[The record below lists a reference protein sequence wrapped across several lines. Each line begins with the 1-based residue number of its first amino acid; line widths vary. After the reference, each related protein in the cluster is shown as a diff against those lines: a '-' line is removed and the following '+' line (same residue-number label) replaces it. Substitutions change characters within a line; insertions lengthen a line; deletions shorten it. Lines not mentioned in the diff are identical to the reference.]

1 LARPASPRRC
11 TLPITALRVTP
22 PSSAAIW
29 LAESPSAHSFFSNS
43 TRSSVQVMSNSSP
56 AATAETSRQN
66 PTAGAGNDQLA
77 RRIPALPID
86 ASDCPPHEMSYS
98 TIETLQYGGSRA
110 QESGNPASTPSVRA
124 HPTRPHL
131 SCRPVHGAVHGA
143 RVCIAAVARDVRIR
157 TRLSRPSC
165 PRLARASTSCFLAT
179 KTWMA
184 ATSPAMTESN
194 EASFMS
200 RHPRA

>member
-1 LARPASPRRC
+1 MSAVLPRIEGRGTRSMCAARGLRGRGAAEDGDLARPESPRRC

-98 TIETLQYGGSRA
+98 TREKLQYGGSQA
-110 QESGNPASTPSVRA
+110 QESPRPASTCSV
-124 HPTRPHL
+124 HVGQ
-131 SCRPVHGAVHGA
+131 CVHTYLHGCVSRLTFAGGGAA
-143 RVCIAAVARDVRIR
+143 FA
-157 TRLSRPSC
+157 
-165 PRLARASTSCFLAT
+165 
-179 KTWMA
+179 
-184 ATSPAMTESN
+184 
-194 EASFMS
+194 
-200 RHPRA
+200 

>member
-1 LARPASPRRC
+1 MCGARGLRRRGAAEDGDLARPESPRRC

-56 AATAETSRQN
+56 TATAETSRQN

-77 RRIPALPID
+77 RRVPALPIY

-98 TIETLQYGGSRA
+98 TIETLQYGGRRA
-110 QESGNPASTPSVRA
+110 EETDPA
-124 HPTRPHL
+124 
-131 SCRPVHGAVHGA
+131 
-143 RVCIAAVARDVRIR
+143 
-157 TRLSRPSC
+157 
-165 PRLARASTSCFLAT
+165 
-179 KTWMA
+179 A
-184 ATSPAMTESN
+184 ATSSVRVRLRRPH
-194 EASFMS
+194 F
-200 RHPRA
+200 P